1 MTVIQK
7 RKILFKIQQLE
18 LDIEEIRRVR
28 LQIAKTGYAS
38 ATISATGG
46 SKSYTRTNLS
56 ELTDLLYNLTDQL
69 QKYRIL
75 LTGNSGPLTKTY
87 HVVYS

>member
-28 LQIAKTGYAS
+28 MQIAKTGYAS

-46 SKSYTRTNLS
+46 SKSYTRTDLS
-56 ELTDLLYNLTDQL
+56 DLTNLLYTLTDQL